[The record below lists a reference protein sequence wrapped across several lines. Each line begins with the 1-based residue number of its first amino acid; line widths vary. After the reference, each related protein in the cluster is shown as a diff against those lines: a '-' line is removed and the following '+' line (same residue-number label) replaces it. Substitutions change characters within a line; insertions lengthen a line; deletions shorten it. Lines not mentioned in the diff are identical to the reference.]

1 MNQAEIV
8 RQLIKKHF
16 WDMAEGT
23 LLSAG
28 NQPVLP
34 EDAAEFFEEYFKI
47 LDVDPTGFDF
57 RKYFR
62 NEGIRFLPNAW
73 LPDYLKTNH
82 HAPQVLTVD
91 MLIAS
96 AEAGY
101 WLYGDPN

>member
-57 RKYFR
+57 RKYFPR
-62 NEGIRFLPNAW
+62 RYSFF
-73 LPDYLKTNH
+73 T
-82 HAPQVLTVD
+82 QC
-91 MLIAS
+91 MAS
-96 AEAGY
+96 
-101 WLYGDPN
+101 